1 MSGDRGGS
9 PPEAPLDL
17 LNIVRRQWHYLALV
31 ALAVWLLY
39 QVRAILGPFLIGILA
54 GYIMDPALD
63 RLERRGWSRSRAVG
77 FVFLLAFLGIAIA
90 LLVFIPLLITQGQNL
105 AATIGHS
112 AARIDAWV
120 ETMPRVGAAVEEL
133 ESRQPSDQVSDEGI
147 EETPELVGPPLWPM
161 EPAAESE
168 GLEGGESEAGPEAAE
183 EAQALLRAEWDA
195 WYAENLPAWVPERV
209 RGSLP
214 APDLSDPAAALL
226 QYRGQLTRWGKTLA
240 ARVGGALWGS
250 VSTLFFY
257 IFTPFVAFYFM
268 RDIDPLRKRVWSW
281 VPEQYRVRA
290 QGATGQMNGML
301 ASYFRGQLVL
311 MFLAFCACLAA
322 LLILQ
327 VWLGIDNILVVAF
340 TNGLLYAVPVL
351 GPFVASAVAVIVGFT
366 TADGNPWV
374 AALIMLGVI
383 QGLNLVFDQVVTP
396 KIAGERV
403 GLHPLVVIFSVL
415 AGATLLGFVGM
426 ILAVPTAGA
435 IKIAIDSFMPEVFKK
450 EPEGESSGTQDS
462 DQQQE

>member
-1 MSGDRGGS
+1 
-9 PPEAPLDL
+9 
-17 LNIVRRQWHYLALV
+17 VRR
-31 ALAVWLLY
+31 
-39 QVRAILGPFLIGILA
+39 
-54 GYIMDPALD
+54 
-63 RLERRGWSRSRAVG
+63 
-77 FVFLLAFLGIAIA
+77 
-90 LLVFIPLLITQGQNL
+90 
-105 AATIGHS
+105 
-112 AARIDAWV
+112 
-120 ETMPRVGAAVEEL
+120 
-133 ESRQPSDQVSDEGI
+133 
-147 EETPELVGPPLWPM
+147 
-161 EPAAESE
+161 
-168 GLEGGESEAGPEAAE
+168 
-183 EAQALLRAEWDA
+183 
-195 WYAENLPAWVPERV
+195 
-209 RGSLP
+209 SLP

-226 QYRGQLTRWGKTLA
+226 QYRGQLTRWGQTLA

-257 IFTPFVAFYFM
+257 LFTPFVAFYFM
-268 RDIDPLRKRVWSW
+268 RDIDSLRKRVWSW
-281 VPEQYRVRA
+281 VPEQYRGRA
-290 QGATGQMNGML
+290 QGAMGQMNGML

-311 MFLAFCACLAA
+311 MFLAFCACLAV
-322 LLILQ
+322 LLILR

-366 TADGNPWV
+366 TTDGNPWV

-426 ILAVPTAGA
+426 IIAVPSAGA

-450 EPEGESSGTQDS
+450 EPEDEPSGTPDS
-462 DQQQE
+462 DQHEE

>member
-17 LNIVRRQWHYLALV
+17 LNIVRREWHHLALI

-63 RLERRGWSRSRAVG
+63 RLERRGWSRSRAVS

-90 LLVFIPLLITQGQNL
+90 LLVFIPLLITQGQSL

-112 AARIDAWV
+112 AEAIDAWV
-120 ETMPRVGAAVEEL
+120 QTMPRVGAAVEEM
-133 ESRQPSDQVSDEGI
+133 ESRLPSDQESDEGN
-147 EETPELVGPPLWPM
+147 EETPKFVGPPLWPM

-168 GLEGGESEAGPEAAE
+168 GLEGGESEAGSDAAE
-183 EAQALLRAEWDA
+183 EAQPSLRAEWDA
-195 WYAENLPAWVPERV
+195 WYAENLPTWVPEGV
-209 RGSLP
+209 RRSLP

-226 QYRGQLTRWGKTLA
+226 QYRGQLTRWGQTLA

-257 IFTPFVAFYFM
+257 LFTPFVAFYFM
-268 RDIDPLRKRVWSW
+268 RDIDSLRKRVWSW
-281 VPEQYRVRA
+281 VPEQYRGRA
-290 QGATGQMNGML
+290 QGAMGQMNGML

-311 MFLAFCACLAA
+311 MFLAFCACLAV
-322 LLILQ
+322 LLILR

-366 TADGNPWV
+366 TTDGNPWV

-426 ILAVPTAGA
+426 IIAVPSAGA

-450 EPEGESSGTQDS
+450 EPEDEPSGTPDS
-462 DQQQE
+462 DQHEE